1 MNKQIIQSQ
10 SPYTLSLSNVDT
22 GQFANND
29 VVLKCSG
36 TGITVNVPAQAEIN
50 GTPNFYVSADPAG
63 DVTVNLSGGDNIFID
78 GRAVDTFQVKKGQSS
93 MFKPVGNGIWVLPA
107 AG

>member
-63 DVTVNLSGGDNIFID
+63 DVTVNLGGSDNVFVSGSATNTITVSAGKS
-78 GRAVDTFQVKKGQSS
+78 V